1 MPIHALELRPL
12 EHSDLEEFIDLQRNA
27 LEHAPE
33 LFGSD
38 YDWVQSLS
46 ILNIEQRFSKYQSYP
61 TNFIL
66 GAFDQSDGLVGM
78 VGFSCDHHS
87 SKLRHKARVWSMFVL
102 PAYRGKG
109 LATMLMESI
118 IDTAHNVLD
127 CEQIQLSVSTQNVAS
142 YSLYLRLGFT
152 VYGTE
157 LHALKVGSEYVDEY
171 LMVKFLRR

>member
-1 MPIHALELRPL
+1 MANKVIDLRPL
-12 EHSDLEEFIDLQRNA
+12 EQSDLQAFIDLQRVA

-46 ILNIEQRFSKYQSYP
+46 VLNFEQRFARYQSYP

-66 GAFDQSDGLVGM
+66 GAFDESSVLVGM

-87 SKLRHKARVWSMFVL
+87 SKLRHKAKVWSMFVA
-102 PAYRGKG
+102 PQHRGRG
-109 LATMLMESI
+109 IATKLMESI
-118 IDTAHNVLD
+118 IDTAHTVLD
-127 CEQIQLSVSTQNVAS
+127 CEQIQLSVSTENTAS

-157 LHALKVGSEYVDEY
+157 VHALKVGPEYVDEY
-171 LMVKFLRR
+171 LMVKFLRQ